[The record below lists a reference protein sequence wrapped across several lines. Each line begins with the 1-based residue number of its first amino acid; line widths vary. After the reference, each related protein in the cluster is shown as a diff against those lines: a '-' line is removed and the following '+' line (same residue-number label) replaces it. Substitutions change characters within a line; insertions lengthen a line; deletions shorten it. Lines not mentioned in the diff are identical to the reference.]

1 MKWKSLSRVRLCD
14 PMDCSP
20 QAPLSMGFSRQ
31 EYWSGL
37 PFPSPGDLP
46 DPGTES
52 RSPALQADSLL
63 SEPPEKPP
71 FIEGCYIIHS
81 TFTHY
86 GTNQPRCLNG
96 IVRTITYL
104 SRYSHAVCSC
114 CFPGPIWKPVLTSGS
129 VCTFLFRNFWCG
141 YSWKTMSWAVR
152 HLLEAISQQ
161 FRSRMIYTG

>member
-1 MKWKSLSRVRLCD
+1 ME
-14 PMDCSP
+14 
-20 QAPLSMGFSRQ
+20 FSRQ
-31 EYWSGL
+31 GYWNGL
-37 PFPSPGDLP
+37 TFPFPGDLP
-46 DPGTES
+46 DPGIEP
-52 RSPALQADSLL
+52 RSSCIAGRFFTVWATR
-63 SEPPEKPP
+63 EAP
-71 FIEGCYIIHS
+71 FIEGCYILHS

-86 GTNQPRCLNG
+86 GTNQPRYLNG
-96 IVRTITYL
+96 IVRTIIYL
-104 SRYSHAVCSC
+104 SRYSHTVCSR